1 MNTHLSPKDLAL
13 AIGVSESSLKRWVDE
28 GRLAASRTVGG
39 HRRIAMHEAIRFI
52 RATGSHVVRPDL
64 LGVPDLTDGTVES
77 VAGGSGEAA
86 LLAALQ
92 AGKAETAR
100 GIIIAQYLNS
110 RSVAQVCD
118 GPITYAMH
126 RLGELWRHS
135 EQGITIEH
143 RALNICIEAMHQIRQ
158 LLTPVDEQAISAV
171 GGALEQD
178 PYTLPTLM
186 AATCFME
193 LGVRDVNLGPN
204 TPVSSLLDA
213 ARLSKARFIW
223 LSVSTVADRVNLVEQ
238 VQKLGAGASEMGA
251 SVLLGGREVHSI
263 GGAPVKN
270 VHIIHSMS
278 ELTSFARSAMSK
290 QPTGESA
297 QRNGKLG
304 AARLGAARR

>member
-52 RATGSHVVRPDL
+52 RNTGSTVVRPDL
-64 LGVPDLTDGTVES
+64 LGVPDLTEGPVQS
-77 VAGGSGEAA
+77 VAVGSGEAQ

-92 AGKAETAR
+92 AGKAELAR
-100 GIIIAQYLNS
+100 GIILAQYLGS

-135 EQGITIEH
+135 EQGITVEH

-158 LLTPVDEQAISAV
+158 LLSPVSESAPVAV
-171 GGALEQD
+171 GGAMEQD
-178 PYTLPTLM
+178 PYMLPTLM

-193 LGVRDVNLGPN
+193 MGVRDVNLGAN
-204 TPVSSLLDA
+204 TPVANILDA
-213 ARLSKARFIW
+213 ARVSKARFVW
-223 LSVSTVADRVNLVEQ
+223 LSVSTVGDKVNLAEQ
-238 VQKLGAGASEMGA
+238 VQRLGAGASEIGA
-251 SVLLGGREVHSI
+251 SVLLGGREVHSLV
-263 GGAPVKN
+263 GAPVKN
-270 VHIIHSMS
+270 VHVIHSMS
-278 ELTSFARSAMSK
+278 ELTSFVRSAMAR
-290 QPTGESA
+290 PTPSE
-297 QRNGKLG
+297 
-304 AARLGAARR
+304 AARTNGRATAIRQAVR